1 MWKKTRNQKGIAPEK
16 NAVAPKSVDVPASW
30 RDQGELIWSQG
41 VDTLVQ
47 AKSEFPLNHA
57 QAAVVLSYMHPF
69 AIDEGVEFIR
79 EGDGSNCD
87 FMALII
93 DGDVTVETITVSSTA
108 PMTVTVLGPGSIHGE
123 LGLFDGSPRSA
134 SCTACTPVL
143 SAILTR
149 EGMARLLRDH
159 PEVCARFTMMLAMRI
174 GQRLRDNTEK
184 LKRYAMM
191 ARAMH
196 EEIERLLPEH

>member
-1 MWKKTRNQKGIAPEK
+1 MLDKLLGQNRGGKQVAAKE
-16 NAVAPKSVDVPASW
+16 VAPSIPEIWKS
-30 RDQGELIWSQG
+30 QGEG
-41 VDTLVQ
+41 VWDTAVGLLMESV
-47 AKSEFPLNHA
+47 ATFRLEA
-57 QAAVVLSYMHPF
+57 GQAALVLSYMHPF
-69 AIDEGVEFIR
+69 SIDEGVEFIR
-79 EGDGSNCD
+79 EGDASNCD

-93 DGDVTVETITVSSTA
+93 DGDVTVETITVSKTA

-149 EGMARLLRDH
+149 EGMTRLLHDH
-159 PEVCARFTMMLAMRI
+159 PAVCARFTMMLAMRI
-174 GQRLRDNTEK
+174 GQRLRDNTDK

-196 EEIERLLPEH
+196 EEIERLAPDR